1 MTVESPTSKEVSV
14 SYHGSVMPSI
24 YQTYL
29 CSEPSGDVPL
39 LLRNGP
45 DEYTALLR
53 TLQRSAEHFS
63 EKDHARAV
71 ERVQYE
77 MARLHMQNQQWERA
91 MRVLVPLWQ
100 TLSWRKAGW
109 WDMLT
114 EIDLAVKECA
124 SYVHDTGTLLAVEWE
139 LRSKRMRQIPA
150 R

>member
-1 MTVESPTSKEVSV
+1 MSDQSFTLEKAPSLDTAS
-14 SYHGSVMPSI
+14 GLPSI

-29 CSEPSGDVPL
+29 CSEPSGDIPL
-39 LLRNGP
+39 LLHNGP

-63 EKDHARAV
+63 EKDQSRNV

-77 MARLHMQNQQWERA
+77 IAKLHMQNRQWDRA

-109 WDMLT
+109 WNMLE
-114 EIDLAVKECA
+114 EIDWALKDCA
-124 SYVHDTGTLLAVEWE
+124 GRVRHAEILLAVQWE
-139 LRSKRMRQIPA
+139 LMNQCT
-150 R
+150 